1 MKNFLTRFIPDND
14 AVFFNLFNRASS
26 NSTAMAK
33 LLHEAVSG
41 EWIPEQK
48 TEFAQIS
55 RLKTH
60 SSEIKRQVYAVSG
73 KALVSPFERN
83 DMYALVS
90 AINAVSDHIDAA
102 SRRINLYSI
111 EVITPPISELCG
123 IIYEASQEME
133 ICIKALRHITDPE
146 PITQSCNRIKQLEHD
161 ADKIY
166 DKAFALLNA
175 KETDTFQVIKYS
187 EILGALERA
196 TDRCEDVTYIV
207 ESILIKNS

>member
-1 MKNFLTRFIPDND
+1 MPDND
-14 AVFFNLFNRASS
+14 TVFFNLFNRASA

-33 LLHEAVSG
+33 LLYEAVSG

-55 RLKTH
+55 RLKTQ
-60 SSEIKRQVYAVSG
+60 SSDIKRQVYAVSG

-90 AINAVSDHIDAA
+90 AINAVSDYIDSSA
-102 SRRINLYSI
+102 RRINLYSI
-111 EVITPPISELCG
+111 DVITPAIYELCG
-123 IIYEASQEME
+123 IIYEASKE
-133 ICIKALRHITDPE
+133 IEVCVKSLNDITDHKA
-146 PITQSCNRIKQLEHD
+146 ITESCNRIKQLEHS

-175 KETDTFQVIKYS
+175 KETDTFQLIKYG
-187 EILGALERA
+187 EILGALERT

>member
-26 NSTAMAK
+26 NSAAMAK
-33 LLHEAVSG
+33 LLNDAVDG

-60 SSEIKRQVYAVSG
+60 SSEIKRQVYAVSA

-90 AINAVSDHIDAA
+90 AINAVSDYIDAA
-102 SRRINLYSI
+102 ARRINLYSI
-111 EVITPPISELCG
+111 EVVTTSIRELCA
-123 IIYEASQEME
+123 IIYEASLEME
-133 ICIKALRHITDPE
+133 VCIKALSDLNNPDA
-146 PITQSCNRIKQLEHD
+146 ITQSCNRIKQLEHS

-166 DKAFALLNA
+166 DKAFAQLNA
-175 KETDTFQVIKYS
+175 EETDIFHLIKYS
-187 EILGALERA
+187 EILGALERT

>member
-1 MKNFLTRFIPDND
+1 MPDND
-14 AVFFNLFNRASS
+14 AVFFNLFNRASA
-26 NSTAMAK
+26 NSAAMAK
-33 LLHEAVSG
+33 LLNEAVDG

-55 RLKTH
+55 RLKTQ

-90 AINAVSDHIDAA
+90 AINAVSDYIDSTA
-102 SRRINLYSI
+102 RRINLYAI
-111 EVITPPISELCG
+111 EVITPEIRELCA
-123 IIYEASQEME
+123 IIYEASLEME
-133 ICIKALRHITDPE
+133 ICIRALNDISNPSVITE
-146 PITQSCNRIKQLEHD
+146 SCNRIKQLEHN

-175 KETDTFQVIKYS
+175 NETNTFQLIKYS
-187 EILGALERA
+187 EILGALERT